1 MCCVYVDHETC
12 LWHAHLL
19 PETAAVEAEYGTAFA
34 TAVTAAAEEMATMC
48 PEFLSNM
55 AGRKAFNV

>member
-1 MCCVYVDHETC
+1 MSIVKRFRE
-12 LWHAHLL
+12 HAQLL
-19 PETAAVEAEYGTAFA
+19 PETAALEAEYGTSWA
-34 TAVTAAAEEMATMC
+34 TGAMAAAEEIATTC

>member
-1 MCCVYVDHETC
+1 MKLFRE
-12 LWHAHLL
+12 HAHLL
-19 PETAAVEAEYGTAFA
+19 PETAALEAEYGTLLA
-34 TAVTAAAEEMATMC
+34 TGAIAAAEEMATTC